1 MLIQNIRLR
10 GLLSFKDA
18 SLEMR
23 PLNVLIGPNAS
34 GKSNLIEVMALL
46 RGMPR
51 DLPEFF
57 RRSGG
62 TSDWFWK
69 GGIVASNGGEGAGSI
84 EVELGNPL
92 EGNPLRLILRLSQ
105 RSHSLHIDEERLEY
119 ARPDYGHTAPYWFY
133 SVTNRYG
140 RIKVSPTEDSYRS
153 NPNMVNEDSDR
164 VNPVIRPDDLPPGQ
178 SVLRERRD
186 PTLYPQV
193 SAIARK
199 LDAIRL
205 FREWNMGRNSSVRRP
220 VPTDE
225 PSEFLAEDFSNLAL
239 ILNNLQNGRE
249 FGTVESNLNRF
260 YESYD
265 RILVNIQAATA
276 QLMIR
281 EKGLSTSVPATRLS
295 DGTLRFLALMAIL
308 CHPEPPPLVC
318 IEEPEL
324 GLHPDIIPIIAELLE
339 AASQRTQLVITT
351 HSAKLINALSNAPES
366 VVICTLDPGEGTQ
379 LERLSRQELDPWLE
393 RFELGE
399 LWEMGEIGGN
409 RW

>member
-1 MLIQNIRLR
+1 MLIENIQIR
-10 GLLSFKDA
+10 GLLSFRDT

-23 PLNVLIGPNAS
+23 SLNVLIGPNAS
-34 GKSNLIEVMALL
+34 GKSNLIEIIALL
-46 RGMPR
+46 RGLPR
-51 DLPEFF
+51 DLPDFF
-57 RRSGG
+57 LRSGG

-69 GGIVASNGGEGAGSI
+69 GNPAAGNSVRGDGSVN
-84 EVELGNPL
+84 VELASPL
-92 EGNPLRLILRLSQ
+92 GGNPLRLVLGLSQ
-105 RSHSLHIDEERLEY
+105 RSQFLHIDEERLEY
-119 ARPDYGHTAPYWFY
+119 AQSIPGFNRPYWFFY
-133 SVTNRYG
+133 VINRHG
-140 RIKVSPTEDSYRS
+140 RITVSPSAESGHSGPHTADEVS
-153 NPNMVNEDSDR
+153 NGAGST
-164 VNPVIRPDDLPPGQ
+164 IGPDDLPPGQ

-193 SAIARK
+193 TAIARG

-205 FREWNMGRNSSVRRP
+205 FREWNMGRASSVRGAALTDRP
-220 VPTDE
+220 SD
-225 PSEFLAEDFSNLAL
+225 FLAEDFGNLAL
-239 ILNNLQNGRE
+239 VLNNLQNGPA
-249 FGTVESNLNRF
+249 FATIESNLNRF
-260 YESYD
+260 YESYE
-265 RILVNIQAATA
+265 RILVSIQASRAE
-276 QLMIR
+276 LMIR

-308 CHPEPPPLVC
+308 CHPEPPPLIC

-339 AASQRTQLVITT
+339 FASQRTQLVITT

-366 VVICTLDPGEGTQ
+366 VVISTLDPGEGTQ
-379 LERLSRQELDPWLE
+379 LRRLSSEELDPWLK

>member
-1 MLIQNIRLR
+1 MLIENLQIR
-10 GLLSFKDA
+10 GLLSFRDT

-23 PLNVLIGPNAS
+23 SLNVLIGPNAS
-34 GKSNLIEVMALL
+34 GKSNLIEIMALL
-46 RGMPR
+46 RGLPR
-51 DLPEFF
+51 DLPDFF
-57 RRSGG
+57 LRSGE

-69 GGIVASNGGEGAGSI
+69 GNPVAGNGVRSDGSI
-84 EVELGNPL
+84 NVELVNPL
-92 EGNPLRLILRLSQ
+92 GGNLLRLVVGLSQ
-105 RSHSLHIDEERLEY
+105 RSQFLHIDEERLEY
-119 ARPDYGHTAPYWFY
+119 ARPIDGFERPYWFF
-133 SVTNRYG
+133 SVTNRHG
-140 RIKVSPTEDSYRS
+140 QIPVRPRADGVHSDPSAATGVSHQADAS
-153 NPNMVNEDSDR
+153 
-164 VNPVIRPDDLPPGQ
+164 IGPDDLPPGQ

-186 PTLYPQV
+186 STLYPQV
-193 SAIARK
+193 TAVARS

-205 FREWNMGRNSSVRRP
+205 FREWNMGRASSVRDAAR
-220 VPTDE
+220 TDG
-225 PSEFLAEDFSNLAL
+225 PSDFLSEDFSNLAL
-239 ILNNLQNGRE
+239 VLNNLQNGPAFE
-249 FGTVESNLNRF
+249 TVESNLNRF
-260 YESYD
+260 YESYE
-265 RILVNIQAATA
+265 RILVNIQASRAE
-276 QLMIR
+276 LMIR
-281 EKGLSTSVPATRLS
+281 EKGLSSAVPATRLS

-339 AASQRTQLVITT
+339 TASQRTQLVITT

>member
-1 MLIQNIRLR
+1 MLIENLQIR
-10 GLLSFKDA
+10 GLLSFRDT

-23 PLNVLIGPNAS
+23 SLNVLIGPNAS
-34 GKSNLIEVMALL
+34 GKSNLIEIMALL
-46 RGMPR
+46 RGLPR
-51 DLPEFF
+51 DLPDFF
-57 RRSGG
+57 LRSGE

-69 GGIVASNGGEGAGSI
+69 GNPVAGNGVRSDGSI
-84 EVELGNPL
+84 NVELVNPL
-92 EGNPLRLILRLSQ
+92 GGNLLRLVVGLSQ
-105 RSHSLHIDEERLEY
+105 RSQFLHIDEERLEY
-119 ARPDYGHTAPYWFY
+119 AQPGYGHREPYWFFN
-133 SVTNRYG
+133 VTDRHG
-140 RIKVSPTEDSYRS
+140 RIKVRPTDDGERAEPDIADG
-153 NPNMVNEDSDR
+153 DSDR
-164 VNPVIRPDDLPPGQ
+164 ANPTIGPDDLPPGQ

-186 PTLYPQV
+186 STLYPQV
-193 SAIARK
+193 TAVARS

-205 FREWNMGRNSSVRRP
+205 FREWNMGRASSVRDAAR
-220 VPTDE
+220 TDG
-225 PSEFLAEDFSNLAL
+225 PSDFLSEDFSNLAL
-239 ILNNLQNGRE
+239 VLNNLQNGPAFE
-249 FGTVESNLNRF
+249 TVESNLNRF
-260 YESYD
+260 YESYE
-265 RILVNIQAATA
+265 RILVNIQASRAE
-276 QLMIR
+276 LMIR
-281 EKGLSTSVPATRLS
+281 EKGLSSAVPATRLS

-339 AASQRTQLVITT
+339 TASQRTQLVITT

-379 LERLSRQELDPWLE
+379 LERLSSEQLAPWLE